1 MRAAR
6 KDALVPR
13 AHKKEATFGGQK
25 FYMMILLEPKKA
37 KGKTNNIFIVDI
49 VILITVSTHE
59 DCNP

>member
-6 KDALVPR
+6 KDASVPH

-37 KGKTNNIFIVDI
+37 KGKTNNIFIVD
-49 VILITVSTHE
+49 TVSFSSL
-59 DCNP
+59 